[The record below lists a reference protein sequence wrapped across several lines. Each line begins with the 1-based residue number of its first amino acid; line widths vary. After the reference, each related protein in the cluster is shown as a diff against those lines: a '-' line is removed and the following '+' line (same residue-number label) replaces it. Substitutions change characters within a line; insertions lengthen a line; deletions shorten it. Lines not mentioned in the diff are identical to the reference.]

1 MARVLEPVSNTNT
14 PVRQAIANASNATGM
29 DFGFLMAT
37 AHRESSFNP
46 RAEART
52 SSATG
57 LFQFLDATWLNT
69 LKRHGAKHGLANEA
83 NAIETTADGRPFVRD
98 GALRRQL
105 LDLRYEP
112 EISARMAA
120 EYANDNAEFLR
131 ARTGQEP
138 QPGDLYAAHFL
149 GPGGASEL
157 INAAER
163 QPWARAADLFP
174 SAASA
179 NRNIFYEGGRSK
191 SVIEVLEGLRATALK
206 GPSLTAEGAKGGP
219 VTLFRKTDQPQ
230 IWLGGINQINNS
242 QDMNAGLLN
251 MLNGGVGAN
260 QKNNMPDPML
270 LAQFYRN
277 SDDANN
283 VQAMEIANI
292 SFNGG
297 SIAEVLLPN
306 GEEARAPS
314 AAESFAQL
322 RGRR

>member
-1 MARVLEPVSNTNT
+1 MEIGSIT
-14 PVRQAIANASNATGM
+14 PVKQAIANASQATGM

-37 AHRESSFNP
+37 AQRESSFNP

-69 LKRHGAKHGLANEA
+69 LKRHGAKHGLGNEA
-83 NAIETTADGRPFVRD
+83 NAVESTADGRPFVRD
-98 GALRRQL
+98 SALRRRL

-149 GPGGASEL
+149 GPSGASEL

-179 NRNIFYEGGRSK
+179 NRNIFYESGRSK
-191 SVIEVLEGLRATALK
+191 SVIEVLEGLRKTAEN
-206 GPSLTAEGAKGGP
+206 GPSLSGEATKGGP
-219 VTLFRKTDQPQ
+219 VTLFRANEGAKV
-230 IWLGGINQINNS
+230 WLGGINQVNN
-242 QDMNAGLLN
+242 QFDMNAGLIN
-251 MLNGGVGAN
+251 MLNGGVGSSNRNKA
-260 QKNNMPDPML
+260 PDPML
-270 LAQFYRN
+270 LAQYYRS
-277 SDDANN
+277 SDENN
-283 VQAMEIANI
+283 QNQALELSNI
-292 SFNGG
+292 SLDSG
-297 SIAEVLLPN
+297 SIAQALLPN
-306 GEEARAPS
+306 AEERIAQSP
-314 AAESFAQL
+314 AESFAQL

>member
-1 MARVLEPVSNTNT
+1 MEINSLT
-14 PVRQAIANASNATGM
+14 PVKQAIANASHATGM

-37 AHRESSFNP
+37 AQRESSFNP

-69 LKRHGAKHGLANEA
+69 LKRHGAKHGFGNEA
-83 NAIETTADGRPFVRD
+83 NAIESTADGRPFVRD
-98 GALRRQL
+98 GALRRRL

-120 EYANDNAEFLR
+120 EYANDNAEFLK
-131 ARTGQEP
+131 ARTGQDP

-149 GPGGASEL
+149 GPSGASEL

-174 SAASA
+174 SAANA
-179 NRNIFYEGGRSK
+179 NKNIFYESGRAK
-191 SVIEVLEGLRATALK
+191 SVIEVLEGLRKTAQN
-206 GPSLTAEGAKGGP
+206 GPALAGESAKGGP
-219 VTLFRKTDQPQ
+219 VTLFRKDDAAKV
-230 IWLGGINQINNS
+230 WLGGINQISNPYE
-242 QDMNAGLLN
+242 MNAGLIN
-251 MLNGGVGAN
+251 MLNGGVGGASRN
-260 QKNNMPDPML
+260 ATPDPML
-270 LAQFYRN
+270 LAQYYRTN
-277 SDDANN
+277 DDNN
-283 VQAMEIANI
+283 QVQALELSNI
-292 SFNGG
+292 SLNSG

-306 GEEARAPS
+306 AEGKGAPS
-314 AAESFAQL
+314 AAESFSQL

>member
-1 MARVLEPVSNTNT
+1 MEINSVSPVK
-14 PVRQAIANASNATGM
+14 QAIANASHATGM

-37 AHRESSFNP
+37 AQRESSFNP

-57 LFQFLDATWLNT
+57 LFQFLDATWLTT

-83 NAIETTADGRPFVRD
+83 NAIEISADGRPFVRD
-98 GALRRQL
+98 GALRRRL

-120 EYANDNAEFLR
+120 EFASDNAEYLR

-174 SAASA
+174 AAAGA
-179 NRNIFYEGGRSK
+179 NRNIFYEGGRAK
-191 SVIEVLEGLRATALK
+191 SVIEVLENLRKTAQNGEAL
-206 GPSLTAEGAKGGP
+206 SASNQKGGP
-219 VTLFRKTDQPQ
+219 VTLFRNNENAQV
-230 IWLGGINQINNS
+230 WLGGINQINS
-242 QDMNAGLLN
+242 QYEMNMGLIN
-251 MLNGGVGAN
+251 MLNGGVGGARR
-260 QKNNMPDPML
+260 NNVPDPML
-270 LAQFYRN
+270 LAQFYRSN
-277 SDDANN
+277 DENI
-283 VQAMEIANI
+283 QAQALEIANI
-292 SFNGG
+292 SMNNG
-297 SIAEVLLPN
+297 SIAEALLPQA
-306 GEEARAPS
+306 EEKAAPS